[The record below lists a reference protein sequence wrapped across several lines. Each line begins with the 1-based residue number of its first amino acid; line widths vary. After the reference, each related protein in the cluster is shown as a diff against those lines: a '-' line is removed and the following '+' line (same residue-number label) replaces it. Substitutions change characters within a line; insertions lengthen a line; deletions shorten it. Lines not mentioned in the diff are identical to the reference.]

1 MNEVFVN
8 EIKATKEVEN
18 MVRKAETLKSLDEL
32 NLSARTRAYLE
43 KNFYSIGDVIKHGRF
58 LVYASGSVPPE
69 KWKSELAAAVKEA
82 GFIRPKT
89 DFARSFRIGF
99 LYNIIFL
106 DDGREAFIWHVYQL
120 SNEQYESF
128 VGVSDEE
135 IESVK
140 LSLRDRLTTREYT
153 VICRRF
159 GLDGDEG
166 YDLESVAQYFRITRE
181 RVRQIEAKA
190 IRKLQCHNTLPAI
203 FEAPIEL
210 NDTISSLKS
219 ELDELREDPIFKRE
233 REILARLEYFGKIP
247 FRYSDEIKKQLGLDE
262 QLDPTAIAVLGFKV
276 RTYNCLKRA
285 GIDTISD
292 ILDYP
297 KDSWL
302 QIRNINRTS
311 LGEVVEK
318 MRSAGYE
325 NFSIPGILS

>member
-1 MNEVFVN
+1 
-8 EIKATKEVEN
+8 
-18 MVRKAETLKSLDEL
+18 MVRKAKALESLDEL
-32 NLSARTRAYLE
+32 NLSARTRTYLE
-43 KNFYSIGDVIKHGRF
+43 KNFYSIDDVIKHGRC
-58 LVYASGSVPPE
+58 LVYDFGSVDSS
-69 KWKSELAAAVKEA
+69 KWESELTSAVKEA
-82 GFIRPKT
+82 GLIRPKT

-99 LYNIIFL
+99 LYASIFW
-106 DDGREAFIWHVYQL
+106 DSKEGFVWRIDQL

-128 VGVSDEE
+128 VGISDEG

-140 LSLRDRLTTREYT
+140 LSLCDRLKEREYA

-190 IRKLQCHNTLPAI
+190 LRKLKSRNTLPAI
-203 FEAPIEL
+203 FDAPIEL
-210 NDTISSLKS
+210 NDTIRNLKS

-233 REILARLEYFGKIP
+233 REILARLECFGKIP

-262 QLDPTAIAVLGFKV
+262 QLDPTAIADLDFNV

-297 KDSWL
+297 KNSWF
-302 QIRNINRTS
+302 QIRNINRIS

-318 MRSAGYE
+318 MRSAGYAD
-325 NFSIPGILS
+325 FSIPGISLS